1 MPSEIGL
8 LADQGHHGVYPLRM
22 IQAGQSTVQ
31 RVTDV
36 AKPVASLQGVTASA
50 YASILEGLLS
60 PPVIFFASLIFINLF
75 QSVSDVIVSYEEA
88 QPK

>member
-50 YASILEGLLS
+50 YASRYFGKLCASNTFVRWQVIRRARHFGGL
-60 PPVIFFASLIFINLF
+60 A
-75 QSVSDVIVSYEEA
+75 
-88 QPK
+88 